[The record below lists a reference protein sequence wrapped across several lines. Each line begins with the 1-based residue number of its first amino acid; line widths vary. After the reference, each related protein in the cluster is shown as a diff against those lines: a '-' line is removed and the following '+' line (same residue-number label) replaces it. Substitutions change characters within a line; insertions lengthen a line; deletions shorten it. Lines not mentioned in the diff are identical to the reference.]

1 MSTVEP
7 TGGGARGWLEG
18 RDVSA
23 LRDYGI
29 VAAFIILF
37 IVLAVSSDPFLTFR
51 NWSNILDQWS
61 AIGVMAV
68 GWTIA
73 MIAGGFDLSIG
84 AIYALA
90 AVIGAKVAIETDPA
104 LGLFVGGICGVAVGF
119 FNGGV
124 VTVGRVHSFIGTLAA
139 SFMIRGIALAISGG
153 FLVRVLDDDLQPRTA
168 FDTIGRSEL
177 LGVKYSVWVFAGVIL
192 FATILLHGTAFGRHI
207 FAVGGNIEAA
217 RLSGVRVNYVRWMT
231 FVITGFTASIAG
243 MIAASRVSTGQA
255 DLGTGIEF
263 DVIAA
268 VVLGGSS
275 ILGGA
280 GAIWRT
286 VVGVLMLAMIQN
298 GFNLLNFDP
307 VYQRIVFGGIILSA
321 VTIDAWTRRSGT

>member
-1 MSTVEP
+1 MSTVES
-7 TGGGARGWLEG
+7 TGARGWLAN
-18 RDVSA
+18 RDVTA

-29 VAAFIILF
+29 IGAFIALF
-37 IVLAVSSDPFLTFR
+37 IVLTLSSDAFLTFR

-61 AIGVMAV
+61 AVGIMAV

-90 AVIGAKVAIETDPA
+90 AVIAAKVAIEVDPA
-104 LGLFVGGICGVAVGF
+104 VGLLVGGICGIAFGA
-119 FNGGV
+119 FNGVV
-124 VTVGRVHSFIGTLAA
+124 VTVGRIHSFIGTLAS
-139 SFMIRGIALAISGG
+139 SFMIRGIALVISGG
-153 FLVRVLDDDLQPRTA
+153 MLVRVLDDDLRPTTA
-168 FDTIGRSEL
+168 FDTIGRGEF
-177 LGVKYSVWVFAGVIL
+177 LGAKYDVYLFAGVIL
-192 FATILLHGTAFGRHI
+192 VAGVLLHATTFGRHVY
-207 FAVGGNIEAA
+207 AVGGNIEAA
-217 RLSGVRVNYVRWMT
+217 RLSGVRVNFVRWMT
-231 FVITGFTASIAG
+231 FVITGITASIAG

-255 DLGTGIEF
+255 DLGAGIEF

-268 VVLGGSS
+268 VVIGGSS

-286 VVGVLMLAMIQN
+286 VVGVLMLAMIRN

-307 VYQRIVFGGIILSA
+307 VYQRIVFGGIILGA
-321 VTIDAWTRRSGT
+321 VAIDAWARRTGT

>member
-1 MSTVEP
+1 
-7 TGGGARGWLEG
+7 
-18 RDVSA
+18 
-23 LRDYGI
+23 
-29 VAAFIILF
+29 
-37 IVLAVSSDPFLTFR
+37 
-51 NWSNILDQWS
+51 
-61 AIGVMAV
+61 MAV

-84 AIYALA
+84 AVYALA
-90 AVIGAKVAIETDPA
+90 AVIGAKVAIEVDPA
-104 LGLFVGGICGVAVGF
+104 LGLFVGGITGIAVGI

-124 VTVGRVHSFIGTLAA
+124 VTVGRVHSFIGTLAS

-168 FDTIGRSEL
+168 FDTIGRSEF
-177 LGVKYSVWVFAGVIL
+177 LGVKYAVWVFAGVIL
-192 FATILLHGTAFGRHI
+192 FAAVLLHMTTFGRHI
-207 FAVGGNIEAA
+207 YAVGGNIEAA
-217 RLSGVRVNYVRWMT
+217 RLSGVRVNFVRWMT

-286 VVGVLMLAMIQN
+286 VVGVLMLAMIRN

-321 VTIDAWTRRSGT
+321 VTIDAWARRTGT